1 MTAVSTKSV
10 DATTLDAT
18 LDTIVLP
25 TFWDAKYVV
34 GDGLEPT
41 HEWFGATSV
50 QKLFERNLFST
61 SPFRPED
68 DPVVLH
74 LGSGDSVVPI
84 HLVEKG
90 YKRQICTDFSPVVVK
105 TMTARHAPYRGEIEW
120 KLLDV
125 RDMVGVEDKSVTVA
139 FEKSML
145 DVMIYGSPWNPPDEV
160 RDNARRYM
168 REVHRVLADDGIF
181 IMVTF
186 RQPHFFQPL
195 LNQDGLWEINM
206 QTISEKGCFDTF
218 GYVLTKK
225 SWKSVRES

>member
-1 MTAVSTKSV
+1 MT
-10 DATTLDAT
+10 
-18 LDTIVLP
+18 
-25 TFWDAKYVV
+25 
-34 GDGLEPT
+34 E
-41 HEWFGATSV
+41 
-50 QKLFERNLFST
+50 
-61 SPFRPED
+61 
-68 DPVVLH
+68 
-74 LGSGDSVVPI
+74 
-84 HLVEKG
+84 
-90 YKRQICTDFSPVVVK
+90 
-105 TMTARHAPYRGEIEW
+105 RHAQFKGIEW

-125 RDMVGVEDKSVTVA
+125 RDMVGVEDKSVAVA

-168 REVHRVLADDGIF
+168 KEVCIFPSTGADGRSTAGLGVLTRSQVHRVLADDGIF

-195 LNQDGLWEINM
+195 LNQDELWDIDM

-225 SWKSVRES
+225 GRKEG